1 MSWDDPLARS
11 LVAAIGV
18 LVLGVAFLS
27 LAEASLVAAS
37 HIRLRRLT
45 EEGDRRAAAVI
56 RLTEKPAFLS
66 AIIVAINLLV
76 ITISCLATV
85 LVHYRLSA
93 GAHATQEVVHIAVL
107 GVILVFAEI
116 TPKNVGAAYAT
127 PIAGRVAGPI
137 GALTTVMAPLVA
149 AVTAAGNVFLRGAG
163 VRDLPSTHFITEEE
177 LKAAV
182 DVGEEQ
188 EVLDAGEG
196 EMFDSALALAVTRAQ
211 QIMVPRVDVVALEAE
226 ATVDEA
232 LKAIQ
237 DSGFSRI
244 PVYDDTIDHVI
255 GVLYAKDLLRCL
267 RERASEGRLARELM
281 REAMFVPES
290 KPVDEVFREMREQ
303 KRHLAVVVGE
313 QGGTE
318 GIVTIEDILEELVG
332 DIEDEHDIPGEEIRL
347 LSEKEALVVARVRLE
362 EVNKALGLSLPEEEY
377 ETLGGYVS
385 GRIGR
390 IPEVGE
396 TIGLDELEIKVQG
409 DAEEPLLL
417 VRLVKDERE
426 GGES

>member
-1 MSWDDPLARS
+1 MNWADPLSQS
-11 LVAAIGV
+11 LGAAIAL

-27 LAEASLVAAS
+27 LSEASLVAAS
-37 HIRLRRLT
+37 HIRLRRLS

-56 RLTEKPAFLS
+56 RLTGKPAFLS

-76 ITISCLATV
+76 ITVSCLATV
-85 LVHYRLSA
+85 LVRHRLSE
-93 GAHATQEVVHIAVL
+93 GARGVEEVVHVAVL

-127 PIAGRVAGPI
+127 PVAGRVAGPI

-149 AVTAAGNVFLRGAG
+149 VVTAVGNVLLRGAG
-163 VRDLPSTHFITEEE
+163 VRDLHSTHFISEEE

-188 EVLDAGEG
+188 DVLEPGEG
-196 EMFDSALALAVTRAQ
+196 EMFDSALALAVTSAH

-226 ATVDEA
+226 ATIDEA
-232 LKAIQ
+232 LQVIQ

-244 PVYDDTIDHVI
+244 PVYDQTIDNI
-255 GVLYAKDLLRCL
+255 MGVLYATDLLRCL
-267 RERASEGRLARELM
+267 REGACEGRRARELARE
-281 REAMFVPES
+281 AVFIPES
-290 KPVDEVFREMREQ
+290 KPVDDVFRQMRDQ

-318 GIVTIEDILEELVG
+318 GIITIEDILEELVG
-332 DIEDEHDIPGEEIRL
+332 DIQDEHDVPGEEIRL
-347 LSEKEALVVARVRLE
+347 LGENEALIVPRVRLE
-362 EVNKALGLSLPEEEY
+362 EVNEALGLALPEEEY
-377 ETLGGYVS
+377 ETFGGYVF

-396 TIGLDELEIKVQG
+396 TINLEEMEVRVQG
-409 DAEEPLLL
+409 EAEEPLLL
-417 VRLVKDERE
+417 VRVLRDERE
-426 GGES
+426 GGE